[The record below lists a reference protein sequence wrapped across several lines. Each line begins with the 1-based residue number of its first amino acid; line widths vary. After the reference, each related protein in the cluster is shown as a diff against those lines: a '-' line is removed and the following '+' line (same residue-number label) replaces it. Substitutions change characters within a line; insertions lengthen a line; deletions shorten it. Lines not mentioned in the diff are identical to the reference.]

1 MRRGARRSGVRAAR
15 VVAAHLLGQAAQAR
29 GQAQSGGRTVTL
41 AAPSDEDFSALLER
55 VFNDQVRAWTAEA
68 EATEHFPRALIEYLG
83 REGVF
88 AAKWGDAQQ
97 PDVADVIALAIEL
110 GKLGSAGIA
119 VGVSLHD
126 SAIAILRRFARHDYL
141 RDIAERAIRGD
152 AVLCIGASE
161 ESGGSDLQIVGTE
174 VRSARGGFEVRGV
187 KKFVSLSPIA
197 DYVMAV
203 ARDVGDDPSSR
214 KGNVVVIAV
223 PLDDPGVRV
232 QAPYRKVGAGP
243 LDTAAVHIDTWV
255 PAEALVARAGTGLA
269 AISWGLAHE
278 RMSVAGQV
286 ASNCQRLLGITLAR
300 MMDRRQFGHT
310 LYEHQALRMRIAD
323 LQARVDMLRH
333 ALTGIAAGKKLDL
346 RTAAAMKVTAA
357 RLGEEV
363 VSECMH
369 IFGGTGYL
377 IDETPMGQWW
387 RDMKLARVGGGT
399 DEVLWELVAAAM
411 KPDHDGYAAMMAH

>member
-1 MRRGARRSGVRAAR
+1 M
-15 VVAAHLLGQAAQAR
+15 
-29 GQAQSGGRTVTL
+29 TL

-174 VRSARGGFEVRGV
+174 VRSAHGGFEVRGV

-203 ARDVGDDPSSR
+203 ARDIGDDPSSR